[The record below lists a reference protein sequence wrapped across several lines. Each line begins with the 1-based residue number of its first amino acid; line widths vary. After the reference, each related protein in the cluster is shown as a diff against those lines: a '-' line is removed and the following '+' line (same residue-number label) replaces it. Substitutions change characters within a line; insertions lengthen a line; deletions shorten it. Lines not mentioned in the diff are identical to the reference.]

1 MSVRPKAD
9 PSLGWA
15 YRPDEITRTA
25 LASGVKKFREHP
37 ELGSDRP
44 HEAGDMTKAL
54 AVERKLIEKSK
65 PKPTKRKKKVA
76 KKVHK
81 LKDLAERSKKRV
93 KVDVE
98 EVRSPEKKAKS
109 KLVPLKAICAALE
122 IDPKAARVKLRRLI
136 ATGKI
141 DFHDQSQRWE
151 FTQSQ
156 AKEIKEHL
164 S

>member
-1 MSVRPKAD
+1 MAVRPKAD
-9 PSLGWA
+9 PSLSWA
-15 YRPDEITRTA
+15 YRPDEETRSA
-25 LASGVKKFREHP
+25 LARGTAKLREHP

-44 HEAGDMTKAL
+44 HEGGGMAKAL
-54 AVERKLIEKSK
+54 KAERKLIEKSRPK
-65 PKPTKRKKKVA
+65 PKRRKKMA

-98 EVRSPEKKAKS
+98 EVRSPEKKAKG
-109 KLVPLKAICAALE
+109 KLVPLKAICADLE

-141 DFHDQSQRWE
+141 DFHDASQRWE